1 MRHLFVAPVANG
13 TSCLPSRVGLGRDR
27 ARPSVSTAAGNSR
40 PPVHGMPS
48 LSVSTTI
55 RSMETAEES
64 NANGRAVSMKPPIAA
79 ASSMPPYHL
88 VNFCAYPKIDIRRL
102 AKTRMPP
109 SRHTNTPLR
118 GTRIFAFPVTNTVLA
133 PARIR
138 SCAVARQRPK
148 PRVSATF
155 PPAAKPSSK
164 TSLMFT
170 PNITDLCPKHH

>member
-1 MRHLFVAPVANG
+1 MLKIRPVWKADELKRFG
-13 TSCLPSRVGLGRDR
+13 ELEEKYHYMGETHSGGDTLRLVIEDDGDLGRDR
-27 ARPSVSTAAGNSR
+27 ARPSVSTAAGDSR

-55 RSMETAEES
+55 RSMEAAEES

-102 AKTRMPP
+102 AKTRMLP

-118 GTRIFAFPVTNTVLA
+118 GYTNICL
-133 PARIR
+133 
-138 SCAVARQRPK
+138 
-148 PRVSATF
+148 
-155 PPAAKPSSK
+155 SS
-164 TSLMFT
+164 
-170 PNITDLCPKHH
+170 D